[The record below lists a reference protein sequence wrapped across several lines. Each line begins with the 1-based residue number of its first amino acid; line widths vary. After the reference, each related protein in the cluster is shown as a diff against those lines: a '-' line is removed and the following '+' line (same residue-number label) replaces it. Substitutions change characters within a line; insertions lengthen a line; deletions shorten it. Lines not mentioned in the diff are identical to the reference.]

1 METMMRG
8 KRIWAAGMIFC
19 MLVLLSA
26 CGSKGTV
33 AGSKVY
39 VGLTYYD
46 QSDTYM
52 NQLIDCF
59 RNEMDGLGESGLD
72 ITVTVRGAGGSQIT
86 QDDQVKEMIGA
97 GCNILCVNLVDRT
110 DPSEI
115 IELARQNNIPIIFF
129 NREPVAEDMHRW
141 DRLYYVGAD
150 AEQSG
155 VMQGELAVEA
165 IRDNPQTDRNRDGR
179 IQYVVLEGEPGHQDA
194 IIRTESAVN
203 TLKKKGIELE
213 KLSYGI
219 ANWNRAQAQNRMM
232 QMISQHQ
239 NRIELVL
246 ANNDD
251 MALGAMDAYQKLNYT
266 ESALPLF
273 FGIDGTDV
281 GIKAVKE
288 GKLAGTVYND
298 KEGQASAMA
307 KLVKAMAV
315 GEGMEDIRFTNDKY
329 IYLPY
334 SKVKQ

>member
-1 METMMRG
+1 
-8 KRIWAAGMIFC
+8 
-19 MLVLLSA
+19 
-26 CGSKGTV
+26 
-33 AGSKVY
+33 
-39 VGLTYYD
+39 
-46 QSDTYM
+46 
-52 NQLIDCF
+52 
-59 RNEMDGLGESGLD
+59 
-72 ITVTVRGAGGSQIT
+72 
-86 QDDQVKEMIGA
+86 
-97 GCNILCVNLVDRT
+97 
-110 DPSEI
+110 
-115 IELARQNNIPIIFF
+115 
-129 NREPVAEDMHRW
+129 
-141 DRLYYVGAD
+141 
-150 AEQSG
+150 
-155 VMQGELAVEA
+155 
-165 IRDNPQTDRNRDGR
+165 
-179 IQYVVLEGEPGHQDA
+179 
-194 IIRTESAVN
+194 
-203 TLKKKGIELE
+203 
-213 KLSYGI
+213 
-219 ANWNRAQAQNRMM
+219 MM

-307 KLVKAMAV
+307 KLVKAMAA